1 MGAKKEKPYK
11 VVAAFD
17 TETTNIKIGNKWHA
31 FVVCYQFNSLHNVDL
46 KTYEP
51 GNAEKVYIYKSK
63 HEALRFIKTCIDLA
77 GNSYIPVICGYNLIF
92 DLQTLFY
99 DLATNYDLKVNAQSS
114 TNVYTLDI
122 MGADDMPILRFWD
135 TFHLE
140 MSGLEAMG
148 ETAGLYKLNGSWDYS
163 LIRTPETPLTEAEI
177 AYATRDVQVIP
188 AYLRYLL
195 EANEWLEPEMLGCR
209 VITKTSLVRQMAKNE
224 IAPLKV
230 KLFNGRSINLF
241 SLFVLDCKEA
251 LPHCYYDYALE
262 KACFRGGLTFTSAK
276 YASVVV
282 KNVVSLDAV
291 SMHHLHINGH
301 YLPKQFR
308 PCNKRQLQDLIT
320 SVLSTTKQQLLN
332 NYHRPFSCAFHMRI
346 RFKNLRLKP
355 NTAFSEYGIAIIPRG
370 KFGFSLAGSAEYGR
384 NDSAQAA
391 EAAARLSG
399 WRDWARNA
407 RFAFGKLY
415 EAEECILHI
424 CEWELWAISRVYIW
438 DSIDSI
444 LGEGACKFELPPDYV
459 TLQSNLLFKRKQD
472 MKFIN
477 KNYSEG
483 SEFKLNIPES
493 IPKGVTNGLL
503 AGTLSNDF
511 VAAYYSST
519 VKGMFNS

>member
-1 MGAKKEKPYK
+1 MLKNDVIYK

-17 TETTNIKIGNKWHA
+17 TETTNLKVSSGYSA
-31 FVVCYQFNSLHNVDL
+31 FVVCYQFNDL
-46 KTYEP
+46 SACDLREYEP
-51 GNAEKVYIYKSK
+51 NKGEHIYIYRSK
-63 HEALRFIKTCIDLA
+63 AEALRFIARCIEEAA
-77 GNSYIPVICGYNLIF
+77 GAYIPVICGYNLMF

-99 DLATNYDLKVNAQSS
+99 DLAHTYKLAVNAQSS
-114 TNVYTLDI
+114 TNVYTVDI
-122 MGADDMPILRFWD
+122 VNASDKPILRFWD

-140 MSGLEAMG
+140 MGGLEAMG
-148 ETAGLYKLNGSWDYS
+148 ETAGLYKLKGSWDYS
-163 LIRTPETPLTEAEI
+163 LVRAPRTPLTKEEV

-195 EANEWLEPEMLGCR
+195 DANDWLAPEMLGR
-209 VITKTSLVRQMAKNE
+209 NVITKTSLVRQMAKNE

-230 KLFNGRSINLF
+230 RLQSGKQMSLY
-241 SLFVLDCKEA
+241 SLFVMDCREA
-251 LPHCYYDYALE
+251 LPHSYFDYALE

-282 KNVVSLDAV
+282 QNVVSLDAV

-308 PCNKRQLQDLIT
+308 PCNKQQLQMLID
-320 SVLSTTKQQLLN
+320 SVLSTTKQQMLK
-332 NYHRPFSCAFHMRI
+332 NYHKPFNCAFHMRI
-346 RFKNLRLKP
+346 KFKNLRLKE

-370 KFGFSLAGSAEYGR
+370 KFGKAIAGSAEY
-384 NDSAQAA
+384 SKSEAAQAA
-391 EAAARLSG
+391 ERASRLAG
-399 WRDWARNA
+399 WRDWAKNA

-424 CEWELWAISRVYIW
+424 CEWELWAISRAYEW
-438 DSIDSI
+438 DSIEPI
-444 LGEGACKFELPPDYV
+444 LGEAACKFELPPDYV

-477 KNYSEG
+477 KNYFEG
-483 SEFKLNIPES
+483 GEFNLNIPDS
-493 IPKGVTNGLL
+493 IPAGIAQGLKT
-503 AGTLSNDF
+503 GTLSNDF